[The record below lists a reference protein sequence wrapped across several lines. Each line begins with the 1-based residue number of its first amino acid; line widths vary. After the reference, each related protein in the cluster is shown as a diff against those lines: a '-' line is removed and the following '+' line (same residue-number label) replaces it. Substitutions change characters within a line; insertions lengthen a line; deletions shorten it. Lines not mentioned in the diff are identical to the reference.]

1 VFHPLKTLE
10 KKKQICIY
18 RMKLNAPGEGA
29 AKKRK
34 EAGGKPAG
42 KEYEYVNVHLLYT
55 ALRSATLQCVGRVHM
70 PTLVG
75 HEMAML
81 TCLIALTGTD
91 FSRGLP
97 QVPFFRSVCVLV
109 VWDDMKKHV
118 SRRSR
123 VFFQPFRWTS
133 ETT

>member
-1 VFHPLKTLE
+1 
-10 KKKQICIY
+10 
-18 RMKLNAPGEGA
+18 MKLNAPGEGA

-97 QVPFFRSVCVLV
+97 QVPFFVWRVCWLCG
-109 VWDDMKKHV
+109 
-118 SRRSR
+118 
-123 VFFQPFRWTS
+123 
-133 ETT
+133 TT